1 MLKIFKKR
9 RNVFIHLLYE
19 QASLTLEG
27 MDILVVY
34 LSKPDQVP
42 ADQLKQK
49 EKEADEA
56 RRILIDQLNRTFITP
71 FDREDIFALSRAVD
85 DVIDYAYSTMSEI
98 VILKVTPTEYM
109 VNIATLL
116 RDGAI
121 ELRAAIKC
129 LQDHPKVAAEH
140 AQRAKAIEN
149 KVEKI
154 YGAIELRA
162 AIKCLQDHPKVAAEH
177 AQRAKAIENKVE
189 KIYREALADMFKD
202 VNDVK
207 KVVKVLKLR
216 EVYRHLSNAADRGD
230 EAANVIADI
239 VVKSA

>member
-154 YGAIELRA
+154 Y
-162 AIKCLQDHPKVAAEH
+162 
-177 AQRAKAIENKVE
+177 
-189 KIYREALADMFKD
+189 REALADMFKD

>member
-9 RNVFIHLLYE
+9 RNVFIHLLHD

-27 MDILVVY
+27 MDILVSY
-34 LSKPDQVP
+34 LSKPDQSL
-42 ADQLKQK
+42 ADQLRQK

-56 RRILIDQLNRTFITP
+56 RRILIDQLNCTFITP

-98 VILKVTPTEYM
+98 VILKVNPTEYM
-109 VNIATLL
+109 VNIAALL
-116 RDGAI
+116 RD
-121 ELRAAIKC
+121 
-129 LQDHPKVAAEH
+129 
-140 AQRAKAIEN
+140 
-149 KVEKI
+149 
-154 YGAIELRA
+154 GAIELRA

-239 VVKSA
+239 VVKST

>member
-1 MLKIFKKR
+1 MNMLKIFKKR
-9 RNVFIHLLYE
+9 RNVFIHLLYD
-19 QASLTLEG
+19 QASLTLQG
-27 MDILVVY
+27 MDILVSY
-34 LSKPDQVP
+34 LSKQDQNL
-42 ADQLKQK
+42 ADQLRQK

-98 VILKVTPTEYM
+98 VILKVNPTEYM
-109 VNIATLL
+109 VNIAALL
-116 RDGAI
+116 RD
-121 ELRAAIKC
+121 
-129 LQDHPKVAAEH
+129 
-140 AQRAKAIEN
+140 
-149 KVEKI
+149 
-154 YGAIELRA
+154 GAIELRA

-239 VVKSA
+239 VVKST

>member
-9 RNVFIHLLYE
+9 RNVFIQLLHD
-19 QASLTLEG
+19 QASLTLQG
-27 MDILVVY
+27 MDILVSY
-34 LSKPDQVP
+34 LSKPDQSL
-42 ADQLKQK
+42 ADQLRQK

-98 VILKVTPTEYM
+98 VILKVNPTEYM
-109 VNIATLL
+109 VNIAALL
-116 RDGAI
+116 RDGA
-121 ELRAAIKC
+121 
-129 LQDHPKVAAEH
+129 V
-140 AQRAKAIEN
+140 
-149 KVEKI
+149 
-154 YGAIELRA
+154 ELRA

-239 VVKSA
+239 VVKST